1 MKKHILIGGK
11 AGQGIAMTSALLGKI
26 FTKAGFWVFNYRD
39 YPSLIRGGHNFNVLA
54 VSDSPVFSFEKEYDI
69 IVALDQNTIKKHRK
83 YLKKGGFIL
92 GSKELKTQNLISL
105 DLEKMLS
112 KTSLPSIFGNNIL
125 VGYIANYFG
134 ISFDAVEEII
144 KETFGKKSDS
154 VLKTLEIGYKAELH
168 PKEKLKPKKEK
179 SKYFFSGNEA
189 IALGAVAAGLD
200 VYFAYP
206 MTPATPVLHYLARI
220 QKKYNISVVQ
230 LENEIA
236 VINAALGAS
245 FAGAKTMVGTSGGGF
260 ALMAEAC
267 SLQGMS
273 EVPLVAYLAQRT
285 GPSTGVPT
293 YNTQGDLKF
302 ALNVGHGEFPRVV
315 AAPGDA
321 KEAFEKT
328 IEAFYLSQK
337 YRILSIILGD
347 KHLGESHFSFD
358 EIKRPLVKPKDFILR
373 KPNNNYKSYKFTVT
387 GVSPRAV
394 PGSGPVVRASGYEH
408 DEYGITT
415 EKENEIIQMTE
426 KRNRKEGFLKK
437 EINKLKPCKVYGKG
451 ENLIVSWGST
461 KGAIRDSLNYLKK
474 FRFLQILYL
483 KPFPTEKVLRELNKA
498 KKVVLVE
505 NNSTGLLGD
514 VIREETGFLVKKKIL
529 KYNGRP
535 FSPSEIIK
543 KLR

>member
-1 MKKHILIGGK
+1 MKKNILIGGK
-11 AGQGIAMTSALLGKI
+11 AGQGVAMTSALLGKI
-26 FTKAGFWVFNYRD
+26 FVRGGFYVFNYRD
-39 YPSLIRGGHNFNVLA
+39 YPSLIRGGHNFNVLS
-54 VSDSPVFSFEKEYDI
+54 VSDSPTFSFEKSYDI
-69 IVALDQNTIKKHRK
+69 IVALDQNTIEKHRSN
-83 YLKKGGFIL
+83 LRDGGFIL
-92 GSKELKTQNLISL
+92 GNKNLRSKNLVSL
-105 DLEKMLS
+105 DLDKALS
-112 KTSLPSIFGNNIL
+112 ELDLPLIFGNNIL
-125 VGYIANYFG
+125 VGYLAHYFG
-134 ISFDAVEEII
+134 IPYSLVSEVI
-144 KETFGKKSDS
+144 
-154 VLKTLEIGYKAELH
+154 
-168 PKEKLKPKKEK
+168 KKEFGSK
-179 SKYFFSGNEA
+179 SHLVEKSIKFAYQIDLHKSEKIYRKRRAKYFFSGNEA
-189 IALGAVAAGLD
+189 IALGALAGGLD

-206 MTPATPVLHYLARI
+206 MTPATPVLHYLARL
-220 QKKYNISVVQ
+220 QREYNILTVQ

-273 EVPLVAYLAQRT
+273 EVPLVVYLAQRT

-302 ALNVGHGEFPRVV
+302 ALNIGHGEFPRIVV
-315 AAPGDA
+315 APGDA
-321 KEAFEKT
+321 KEAFIKT
-328 IEAFYLSQK
+328 QEAFYLSQK
-337 YRILSIILGD
+337 YRVLTIILGD

-358 EIKRPLVKPKDFILR
+358 DIERPLLKPKDFILR
-373 KPNNNYKSYKFTVT
+373 KPNKNYKSYEFTVT

-394 PGSGPVVRASGYEH
+394 PGLGPVVRATGYEH
-408 DEYGITT
+408 REDGITT
-415 EKENEIIQMTE
+415 ENENEIIKMTE
-426 KRNRKEGFLKK
+426 KRNRKEKFIEK
-437 EINKLKPCKVYGKG
+437 ETNKLNPCKIYGKG

-461 KGAIRDSLNYLKK
+461 KGAILDSLNYLKS

-483 KPFPTEKVLRELNKA
+483 RPFPVEKVVKELSKA

-514 VIREETGFLVKKKIL
+514 VIREQTGFAIKKRIL
-529 KYNGRP
+529 KYDGRP